1 MDQNKQ
7 KIADEIYNTVQAS
20 VEKAHV
26 VDGLDV
32 KSARALVDISDAVV
46 TEVERLSQD
55 DLVTNGLT
63 GEDKKEIATDVIA
76 RLITIDISW
85 VPNFIEDK
93 AKHYIVSSIIEF
105 VVGWLNKKLGKDW
118 LK

>member
-7 KIADEIYNTVQAS
+7 KIADDIYNTVEAS
-20 VEKAHV
+20 VQKAHV

-46 TEVERLSQD
+46 TEVEKLSKD
-55 DLVTNGLT
+55 STVTGLT
-63 GEDKKEIATDVIA
+63 GEDKKEIATDVIS

-105 VVGWLNKKLGKDW
+105 IVGWLNKKLGKDW
-118 LK
+118 LQ